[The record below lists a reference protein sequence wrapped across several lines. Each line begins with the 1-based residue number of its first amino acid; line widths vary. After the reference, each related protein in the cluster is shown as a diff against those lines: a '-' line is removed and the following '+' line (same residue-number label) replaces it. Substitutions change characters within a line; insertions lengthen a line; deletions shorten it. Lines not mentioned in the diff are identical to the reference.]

1 MFSPHKPG
9 DQNLKFSIYN
19 QINSWA
25 STLMNIHCVIINK
38 IHRTVLKELN

>member
-1 MFSPHKPG
+1 MFSSHKPG

-25 STLMNIHCVIINK
+25 STYDEDSLCNN
-38 IHRTVLKELN
+38 